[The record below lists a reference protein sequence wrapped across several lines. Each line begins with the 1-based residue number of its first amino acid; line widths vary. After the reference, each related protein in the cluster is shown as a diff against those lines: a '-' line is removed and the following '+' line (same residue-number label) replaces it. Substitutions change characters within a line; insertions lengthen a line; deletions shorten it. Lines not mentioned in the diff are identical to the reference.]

1 MSTLPKEICRFNAI
15 PIKKNLHDIFQRTRR
30 NNPKIYMNPQ
40 KTLNC
45 QINLEKKNK
54 AGGSMLP
61 DFRMYHKAIVIKTA
75 WYWHKTDT

>member
-1 MSTLPKEICRFNAI
+1 
-15 PIKKNLHDIFQRTRR
+15 
-30 NNPKIYMNPQ
+30 MNPQ

-75 WYWHKTDT
+75 WYWHKTDTQISGTEQGARNKLMQLWSISL